1 MYNLTNNQK
10 NLAKW
15 LVKNVRDGSL
25 DEEFS
30 LNVIKPLDSI
40 SHKVMFENYRGTAEE
55 LASVDISKGSL
66 RALIDEKLLNYEDIL
81 MPTQEIWHCT
91 AY

>member
-30 LNVIKPLDSI
+30 LHVIRPLDSI
-40 SHKVMFENYRGTAEE
+40 SHKVMFESYRGTAEE
-55 LASVDISKGSL
+55 QTSIVFLAKRNPFPFKCAQMSF
-66 RALIDEKLLNYEDIL
+66 
-81 MPTQEIWHCT
+81 
-91 AY
+91 